1 MTSKGQTTM
10 NFGATGN
17 RLKKRTVKCGLLI
30 TFEGGEGVGK
40 STQAERL
47 FRKLDSY
54 GIDVVLAHEPGS
66 SDLGNHVRRW
76 IKRTNSPSP
85 LAETLLFEAARAQ
98 LMFELIQ
105 PALNKGKIVIL
116 DRFIDSTIA
125 YQGYARGGEIKTI
138 QRLNTIA
145 TAGLIPGLTILLDAD
160 PKLSLA
166 RVSNKPNLFD
176 PTNKNQQVRVDN
188 ESERRF
194 EQAPLKFHKKVR
206 EGYLKMSKGDRRWCV
221 IRADQ
226 AGHRI
231 ADAILKRVRRRLIKH
246 GIPKELLK
254 S

>member
-10 NFGATGN
+10 NFGATEN
-17 RLKKRTVKCGLLI
+17 RLKKRTIKGGLLI

-85 LAETLLFEAARAQ
+85 LSETLLFEAARAQ

-105 PALNKGKIVIL
+105 PALGNGKIVIL

-125 YQGYARGGEIKTI
+125 YQG
-138 QRLNTIA
+138 
-145 TAGLIPGLTILLDAD
+145 
-160 PKLSLA
+160 
-166 RVSNKPNLFD
+166 
-176 PTNKNQQVRVDN
+176 
-188 ESERRF
+188 
-194 EQAPLKFHKKVR
+194 
-206 EGYLKMSKGDRRWCV
+206 
-221 IRADQ
+221 
-226 AGHRI
+226 
-231 ADAILKRVRRRLIKH
+231 
-246 GIPKELLK
+246 
-254 S
+254 